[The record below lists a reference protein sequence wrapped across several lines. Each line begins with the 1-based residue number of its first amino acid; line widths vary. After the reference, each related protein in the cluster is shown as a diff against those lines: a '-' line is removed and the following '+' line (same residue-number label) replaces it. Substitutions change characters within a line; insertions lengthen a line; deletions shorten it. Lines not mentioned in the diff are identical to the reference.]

1 MSFGVGLFEFILSY
15 LDSLSFLDVYTYVFQ
30 FEKFGAIISSN
41 NLSALFSL
49 LDSYNV
55 CISLFDVVT

>member
-49 LDSYNV
+49 LDS
-55 CISLFDVVT
+55 

>member
-1 MSFGVGLFEFILSY
+1 MFILNA
-15 LDSLSFLDVYTYVFQ
+15 FQ

-41 NLSALFSL
+41 NFSALCAL
-49 LDSYNV
+49 LDSYKV